1 MPTSSARPPDL
12 RAFAEL
18 LRIEEGARVDLAR
31 IDPDAT
37 AGFDGD
43 RDAARDE
50 LEALRAELFDFQA
63 RLWAERQ
70 RALLIVLQ
78 ALDGGGKDGVIRN
91 VFTAFNPQG
100 TRVTGFGVPTDEE
113 LGHDFLWRVHANTPG
128 KGRIGIFNRSHYED
142 VLVVRVAGLAPESV
156 WSGRYELIND
166 FERNLA
172 AAGATIVKF
181 MLHIGRD
188 EQRKRFQQRLDNP
201 DKRWKFKL
209 DDLEA
214 RARWD
219 DYMDAYADAVSRC
232 STDNAPWFVI
242 PANHKW
248 YRDLAVARIVTDAA
262 RRLDPRYPEP
272 EEDLSGVVIP
282 D

>member
-1 MPTSSARPPDL
+1 VGD
-12 RAFAEL
+12 FAEL
-18 LRIEEGARVDLAR
+18 LRIQPGGRVDLAG
-31 IDPDAT
+31 IDAGETP
-37 AGFDGD
+37 GFDGD
-43 RDAARDE
+43 RDAARAE
-50 LEALRAELFDFQA
+50 LAELRAELFDFQE
-63 RLWAERQ
+63 RLWAERK
-70 RALLIVLQ
+70 RALLIVIQ

-100 TRVTGFGVPTDEE
+100 TRVTGFGVPTEEE
-113 LGHDFLWRVHANTPG
+113 LAHDFLWRIHPHAPG
-128 KGRIGIFNRSHYED
+128 KGRVGIFNRSHYED

-172 AAGATIVKF
+172 AANTTILKF
-181 MLHIGRD
+181 MLHISRD
-188 EQRKRFQQRLDNP
+188 EQRERFQKRLDNP
-201 DKRWKFKL
+201 DKRWKFRLADL
-209 DDLEA
+209 DA

-219 DYMDAYADAVSRC
+219 DYLDAYADAITRC
-232 STDNAPWFVI
+232 STEEAPWFVV

-248 YRDLAVARIVTDAA
+248 YRDLAVARVVTDAA
-262 RRLDPRYPEP
+262 RRMDPRYPEP